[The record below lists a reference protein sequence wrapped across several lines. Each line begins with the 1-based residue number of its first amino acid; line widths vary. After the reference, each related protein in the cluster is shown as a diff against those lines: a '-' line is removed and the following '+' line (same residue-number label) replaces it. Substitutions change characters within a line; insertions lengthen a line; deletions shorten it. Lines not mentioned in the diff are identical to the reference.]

1 MSKQKNQET
10 ESKRQFRKMCEFA
23 VHYQFC
29 YCYLCGQPILE
40 GQKWNLDHIKP
51 RSKGG
56 KTEAHNLRPTHYDCN
71 QSKADLTIG
80 QYRQIR
86 QTIIN
91 QKERQK

>member
-1 MSKQKNQET
+1 
-10 ESKRQFRKMCEFA
+10 MCEFA

-56 KTEAHNLRPTHYDCN
+56 KTEADNMRPTHYDCN
-71 QSKADLTIG
+71 QAKADLTIG

-86 QTIIN
+86 QIIIN
-91 QKERQK
+91 QKEHQ